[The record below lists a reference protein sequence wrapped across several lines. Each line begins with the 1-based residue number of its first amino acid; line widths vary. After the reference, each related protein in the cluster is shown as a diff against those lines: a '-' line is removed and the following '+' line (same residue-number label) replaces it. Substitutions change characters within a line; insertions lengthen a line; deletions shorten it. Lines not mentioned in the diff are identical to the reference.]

1 MLLYKAARKVDS
13 AANPVVRGW
22 KTDLKIHM
30 ISKPAWEC
38 GCCMIPFAGNLAA
51 LIARIGRG
59 LNDHLM
65 TAVCRSNTE
74 VVKLARANGHLDDSK
89 RAESVLGQ
97 AAYSSN
103 LETFNLI
110 LDSRVWNQFHVIR
123 ALPDVASDDGDKIAN
138 RILDYYKSKGFEEKG
153 LLHFDIVIARF
164 KVFVKAE
171 RGATADRILAILP
184 TCCEFGRL
192 SELLQN
198 NAFVYRKSYG
208 PAQGTLTEG
217 QIGRILGHCV
227 PPSVQEFQDYCKKI
241 HSKAN
246 ELKSDIENSNTAKKY
261 LEAAEYSLAIEI
273 TDADQI
279 VRDFYVVHSRI
290 VGKILERLE
299 FNGDNLIQ
307 TLALLSNNGQLQFL
321 ELFLREYDNK
331 LSLDDRFKVLEGTI
345 PPSRWL
351 YPNSNEG
358 LLFLLRRFIVWIPQ
372 DDRYIEFR
380 DLSARLRSAAGI

>member
-30 ISKPAWEC
+30 ISKPDWEC
-38 GCCMIPFAGNLAA
+38 GYCMIPFAGNLAA

-110 LDSRVWNQFHVIR
+110 LDSRVWNQF
-123 ALPDVASDDGDKIAN
+123 
-138 RILDYYKSKGFEEKG
+138 
-153 LLHFDIVIARF
+153 
-164 KVFVKAE
+164 FVKAE